1 LATARSGGRACPAVL
16 ARGRPADVQRDSLCD
31 DHHKKALFIAEL
43 REKNRSFLTAPALA
57 GISSDLM
64 QSQEATDDCRRR
76 QIGLCADAQVH
87 DDGPNMETYHEG
99 TYRSSRVGHA
109 DCGPDIHST
118 RERGSDVPVEL
129 LIRL

>member
-1 LATARSGGRACPAVL
+1 MVHGAALALR
-16 ARGRPADVQRDSLCD
+16 SLCD
-31 DHHKKALFIAEL
+31 GHHKKAFFISEL
-43 REKNRSFLTAPALA
+43 RKKNRAFLTAPALA

-64 QSQEATDDCRRR
+64 QSQAAMARCKRRP
-76 QIGLCADAQVH
+76 IGLCADAQIR

-109 DCGPDIHST
+109 DCSPDIRST
-118 RERGSDVPVEL
+118 RERGSDVSREL